1 MNEQFLPDG
10 LPQETYQVA
19 YVFDPQEDTHPPH
32 KKRRVARPPPRGD
45 GDGNGGG
52 GGGGSAPFLS
62 SSFVPLLNG
71 AEGEEFVRLRG
82 GMFGEA
88 WGIVRERI
96 E

>member
-1 MNEQFLPDG
+1 MNEPYPSDG

-32 KKRRVARPPPRGD
+32 KKRRVAKPPRRGD
-45 GDGNGGG
+45 GDGT
-52 GGGGSAPFLS
+52 APS

-71 AEGEEFVRLRG
+71 VEEEEFVRLRRG
-82 GMFGEA
+82 VFGEA
-88 WGIVRERI
+88 WGFVRGRI